1 MSTISIFIVED
12 ELLISASLKSQ
23 LQSFGYVVLGSSTR
37 GEQCIEEIERLSKE
51 GKEPEIVLMDIHLRG
66 EIDGIETARSLVEKF
81 NCAIIFLTGQ
91 SSKEIYERS
100 FKIKPFGY
108 LLKPIDMEQTKM
120 TIEIAAYQRNL
131 EIENR
136 AYQQQLEILLEQRKR
151 ENDEI
156 TALYHTITNNSLVGM
171 TITQDDKIVF
181 ANKHIAEILGFT
193 MEELTGFSVQ
203 NLIELVHP
211 ENRSAMIAKM
221 QLRQDGQ
228 EMPNSNRFRLMRK
241 DGVICYL
248 ESYSKTVQIKGRSA
262 IHQIYFDIT
271 PYWEAL
277 KGKDS

>member
-1 MSTISIFIVED
+1 
-12 ELLISASLKSQ
+12 
-23 LQSFGYVVLGSSTR
+23 
-37 GEQCIEEIERLSKE
+37 
-51 GKEPEIVLMDIHLRG
+51 
-66 EIDGIETARSLVEKF
+66 
-81 NCAIIFLTGQ
+81 
-91 SSKEIYERS
+91 
-100 FKIKPFGY
+100 
-108 LLKPIDMEQTKM
+108 
-120 TIEIAAYQRNL
+120 
-131 EIENR
+131 
-136 AYQQQLEILLEQRKR
+136 
-151 ENDEI
+151 
-156 TALYHTITNNSLVGM
+156 M

-211 ENRSAMIAKM
+211 ENRSAMITKM